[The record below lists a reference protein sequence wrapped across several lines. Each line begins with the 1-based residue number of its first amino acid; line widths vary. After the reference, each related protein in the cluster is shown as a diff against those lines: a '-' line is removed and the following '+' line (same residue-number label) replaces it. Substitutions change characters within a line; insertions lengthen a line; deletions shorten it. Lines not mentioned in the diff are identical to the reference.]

1 MGMFVFSLLTISCQ
15 VYASTVIKVLE
26 LTSSNRDQTFDE
38 VVKGQIISVT
48 LCNPGDGGY
57 KFDTPQYDSSILNL
71 ISHVNIPIQSN
82 IYPPMPGGCY
92 GNDVF
97 KFQVLNTGT
106 SKLNI
111 TASQPWIGGST
122 SNMFNAT
129 FVISPYNSSG
139 PVISGVSGPQ
149 QLTAGQQGTWTV
161 NATSRY
167 GGNLNYSVIW
177 GDEVYYPVSTMMA
190 SSLKYQTATFTHA
203 YNTAGNYSPKFRVE
217 GDNGV
222 RCITTPCNSTGV
234 AETSISV
241 SVSNSRNICP
251 LYAMPAPGWCYGGVV
266 TGPFLDNN
274 GCYGQPVC
282 SLQNVD
288 NGCFG
293 GNRYSITTGQ
303 LCPATIID
311 GGCSNGSKYSST
323 TGQLCYNS
331 SYNNY
336 RILRLT
342 IPRMTG
348 DDVRTLQRFLELNAD
363 GVYGRGTAYAVSGW
377 QAENGLVSDGAVGPL
392 TRARMGY

>member
-1 MGMFVFSLLTISCQ
+1 MDHVIGISFDVIIQNKIMKKLLMGLFVFSLLTISCQ
-15 VYASTVIKVLE
+15 AYASTINNSVLE
-26 LTSSNRDQTFDE
+26 LTSSDRGQTFE

-57 KFDTPQYDSSILNL
+57 QFDTPQYDSLFLNL

-111 TASQPWIGGST
+111 NASQPWIGGST
-122 SNMFNAT
+122 SNMFNST
-129 FVISPYNSSG
+129 FVVSSYNSSG

-149 QLTAGQQGTWTV
+149 QLSVGQQGTWTV

-167 GGNLNYSVIW
+167 GGTLNYSVVW
-177 GDEVYYPVSTMMA
+177 GDEVYYQTAMMVSNNPV
-190 SSLKYQTATFTHA
+190 YQTATFTHT
-203 YNTAGNYSPKFRVE
+203 YNTVGNFSPKFRVE
-217 GDNGV
+217 GDNGI
-222 RCITTPCNSTGV
+222 RCITTPCNSTGM

-241 SVSNSRNICP
+241 NVGNSPYVI
-251 LYAMPAPGWCYGGVV
+251 
-266 TGPFLDNN
+266 
-274 GCYGQPVC
+274 
-282 SLQNVD
+282 D
-288 NGCFG
+288 NGCFN

-303 LCPATIID
+303 LCSNVIID
-311 GGCSNGSKYSST
+311 SGCINGNIYSST
-323 TGQLCYNS
+323 TGQICSNS
-331 SYNNY
+331 NFNNY

-348 DDVRTLQRFLELNAD
+348 DDIRTLQRFLELNAD

-377 QAENGLVSDGAVGPL
+377 QAENGLAPDGTVGPL